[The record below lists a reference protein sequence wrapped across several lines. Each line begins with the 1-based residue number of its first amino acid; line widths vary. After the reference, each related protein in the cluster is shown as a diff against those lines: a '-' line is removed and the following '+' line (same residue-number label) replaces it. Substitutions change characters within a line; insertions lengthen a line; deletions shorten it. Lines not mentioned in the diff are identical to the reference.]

1 MRLILDVD
9 TGTDDAGALLAAATH
24 PALEL
29 VAAGATWG
37 NCSRD
42 RAVANTLAVLG
53 AAGHRAPVHPGEAA
67 ASGPAPV
74 TGGAEAVMGRD
85 GLGDVGVRPPPDA
98 VPHPTPAA
106 RAIVELAA
114 AHPGELT
121 LVALA
126 PLTTLAAALA
136 CEPAL
141 PSLLAGLV
149 VMGGAIAVGGN
160 ATPAAEANIGH
171 DPDAAARVIAAFGAP
186 GALVGG
192 RPPVLVPLDATLR
205 APLTRRELDALARS
219 PLPGASLLHAV
230 WSSVWPTGRLETGR
244 DGVWPCHDLVA
255 LWSLIDPGC
264 FTWERLHLAVD
275 RGGDAAWGATVADR
289 RPGCAPV
296 GPGAEGWLVATGID
310 AERHREGVA
319 AWLGGSRAP

>member
-1 MRLILDVD
+1 MRLVLDVD

-24 PALEL
+24 PAFEL
-29 VAAGATWG
+29 VAASATWG

-53 AAGHRAPVHPGEAA
+53 AAGHGAPVHPGAA
-67 ASGPAPV
+67 HASGPAPV

-85 GLGDVGVRPPPDA
+85 GLGDVGVRPPAGAAPDPRA
-98 VPHPTPAA
+98 AA
-106 RAIVELAA
+106 RALVELAA

-126 PLTTLAAALA
+126 PLTTVAAALA
-136 CEPAL
+136 LEPAL

-149 VMGGAIAVGGN
+149 VMGG
-160 ATPAAEANIGH
+160 
-171 DPDAAARVIAAFGAP
+171 D
-186 GALVGG
+186 
-192 RPPVLVPLDATLR
+192 
-205 APLTRRELDALARS
+205 LARS
-219 PLPGASLLHAV
+219 PLPGAPLLHRVWSAV
-230 WSSVWPTGRLETGR
+230 WPAGRLETGR

-264 FTWERLHLAVD
+264 FTWERLPLAVD

-289 RPGCAPV
+289 RPGRTAAA
-296 GPGAEGWLVATGID
+296 GGWLVATGID
-310 AERHREGVA
+310 AERHRDGVS
-319 AWLGGSRAP
+319 AWLGGARSW